1 MNSLNLMYPKMYQ
14 DDTALALMAH
24 KKKYRKTFNEKE
36 FSPISAICEHNNIS
50 GHQ

>member
-1 MNSLNLMYPKMYQ
+1 MYQ
-14 DDTALALMAH
+14 AFNKRPNGTQ
-24 KKKYRKTFNEKE
+24 KKYRKTFNEKE